1 MLSVAHLLD
10 ALDHLDHF
18 EKKVVQAGN
27 QGMTGPSPT
36 WTTWTTKKQGMH
48 EDLTGAERPLT
59 TESLP
64 SPQDAQPKTGRPW
77 VCPQEDRRWS
87 VVPGTPTSECVA
99 CGRHCFMLTVD
110 ATGAEGGES

>member
-36 WTTWTTKKQGMH
+36 WTTWTTEKQGMQG
-48 EDLTGAERPLT
+48 ETDGAERPL
-59 TESLP
+59 S
-64 SPQDAQPKTGRPW
+64 DHAVDDWR
-77 VCPQEDRRWS
+77 CPIGHREFWISAYGLKICSRCHPNPLELRAAWLAGQGQG
-87 VVPGTPTSECVA
+87 VPHV
-99 CGRHCFMLTVD
+99 
-110 ATGAEGGES
+110 

>member
-36 WTTWTTKKQGMH
+36 WTTWTTEKQGMQG
-48 EDLTGAERPLT
+48 ETDGAERPLPFEPLPGQFWLDPVLNGFLPDYKT
-59 TESLP
+59 MATLTECKGHPRACSKCRLCMV
-64 SPQDAQPKTGRPW
+64 SG
-77 VCPQEDRRWS
+77 
-87 VVPGTPTSECVA
+87 ECLLGPRGDV
-99 CGRHCFMLTVD
+99 
-110 ATGAEGGES
+110 

>member
-36 WTTWTTKKQGMH
+36 WTTWATEKQGMQG
-48 EDLTGAERPLT
+48 ETDGAERPLSDWRCPLGHR
-59 TESLP
+59 EFWISDHGL
-64 SPQDAQPKTGRPW
+64 K
-77 VCPQEDRRWS
+77 VCSRCHPNPLELRAAWLAGQ
-87 VVPGTPTSECVA
+87 G
-99 CGRHCFMLTVD
+99 G
-110 ATGAEGGES
+110 GA